1 VSAGSDLDLRTL
13 TSAQLEAAFESAEP
27 LTVGIEEEVMLLD
40 PQTFDLWP
48 GAGELLGR
56 LRGDPR
62 FKPELPASQLE
73 ILTAPT
79 SSAEEALASLAAGR
93 QDLVNAA
100 SGQARPAAAG
110 VHPFSPAMGELNSSE
125 RYGRI
130 RDEYGGIARR
140 QLVAALQ
147 VHVSIGGADRTLRV
161 YNALRGYLP
170 EIAALA
176 ANAPIYEGRDT
187 GLASVRPKIAELLPR
202 QGMPPAIE
210 SWAAFAGEL
219 RWGAV
224 AGVVGEPRLWWWELR
239 PHADFGTLEVRVP
252 DAQTSLA
259 DAGAV
264 VGFVHCLAAWLC
276 ERHDGGEELR
286 AVPTWRIEENRWS
299 AARYGVAGR
308 MADLQSGETEPTRER
323 LLALMDGLEPVS
335 RRLGSTALLDS
346 ARQLA
351 EENGAS
357 RQREAFE
364 SAGAVG
370 LTAWLA
376 DRFLAGDVG

>member
-1 VSAGSDLDLRTL
+1 MSAGSDLDLRTL
-13 TSAQLEAAFESAEP
+13 TAAQLEAVFESPEP
-27 LTVGIEEEVMLLD
+27 LTVGVEEEVMLLD

-56 LRGDPR
+56 LQGDPR

-73 ILTAPT
+73 ILTTPT

-147 VHVSIGGADRTLRV
+147 VHVSIGGAERTLRV
-161 YNALRGYLP
+161 YNALRGHLP

-224 AGVVGEPRLWWWELR
+224 AGVVAEPRLWWWELR
-239 PHADFGTLEVRVP
+239 PHAEFGTLEVRVP

-259 DAGAV
+259 DAGGV

-276 ERHDGGEELR
+276 ERHDAGEELG
-286 AVPTWRIEENRWS
+286 AAPTWRIEENRWS

-308 MADLQSGETEPTRER
+308 MADLQTGGTVPTRER
-323 LLALMDGLEPVS
+323 LLALMDELEPVS

-346 ARQLA
+346 ARRLA

-357 RQREAFE
+357 RQRETFE

-370 LTAWLA
+370 LAAWLA
-376 DRFLAGDVG
+376 DRFLDLAER